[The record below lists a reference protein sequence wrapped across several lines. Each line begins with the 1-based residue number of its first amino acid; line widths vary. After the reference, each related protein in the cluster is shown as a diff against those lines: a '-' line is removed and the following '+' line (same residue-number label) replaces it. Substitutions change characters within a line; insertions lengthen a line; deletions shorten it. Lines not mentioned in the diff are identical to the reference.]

1 MWHSYSKRSST
12 QLLFLLSGHLLL
24 RNWKPIPLSEVTSGE
39 ATVSEILGQIACM
52 PTLKIQ
58 VER

>member
-1 MWHSYSKRSST
+1 M
-12 QLLFLLSGHLLL
+12 LLSGHLLL
-24 RNWKPIPLSEVTSGE
+24 RNWKPIPLSEVSSGE
-39 ATVSEILGQIACM
+39 ATVSEILGQVACM